1 MFKTGIFAVVSCC
14 WLLSGFTPNRIFE
27 NRLAG
32 ATGEERKKTFSA
44 NPLLL
49 NGLPVDYAWFSIQS
63 RGKLSVVEGDPS
75 EPGCN
80 RIPIRV
86 YLRRE
91 GRIVSSCQP
100 VAGANEVDLADIM
113 PLAHHGDEFVIEP
126 TRKEDAM
133 AKRVIRLKLF
143 WFFSNTRPGPGC

>member
-1 MFKTGIFAVVSCC
+1 MFKARIFAVVSCC
-14 WLLSGFTPNRIFE
+14 SLLLGFTPD
-27 NRLAG
+27 RLSRHRLDVT
-32 ATGEERKKTFSA
+32 TGEEKRKTFSS

-49 NGLPVDYAWFSIQS
+49 NGLPLNYAWFSIQS
-63 RGKLSVVEGDPS
+63 RGKLAVVEGNPS
-75 EPGCN
+75 ESGCN

-91 GRIVSSCQP
+91 GQIVNTCQP

-113 PLAHHGDEFVIEP
+113 HRARHGDELVIEP

-143 WFFSNTRPGPGC
+143 WFFSNTRPEPGC